1 MDFNPKKLYFCC
13 SKTKKMIHR
22 SVADKIEARVG
33 TGKAIILLGARQIG
47 KSTMLRSMFQ
57 NRDDVAWISGDEPD
71 VVELFDGATSTRLKQ
86 YFGSNKI
93 LIIDEAQYIPNV
105 GRKLKL
111 FTDFVP
117 DIQIIATGSSAFEL
131 MNSVNEPLTGRK
143 WEYQMFPL
151 SFKEM
156 VDHHGLL
163 EEQRSMMHRLI
174 YGYYPEVVTSVGQER
189 EVLKQLTDSY
199 LYKDLLMLDQ
209 IKKSDKIVKLLQALA
224 YQVGSQVSYNE
235 LSRLLGIDNK
245 TVEKY
250 IDALEKAFVIYR
262 LSSYNRNLR
271 NELKNTRK
279 IYFYDN
285 GVRNAL
291 IADFRIPE
299 MRTDVG
305 QLWENFLISERM
317 KKIHRDGT
325 WMNRFMWRTKDQNE
339 IDYLEEYDGK
349 LYAFE
354 FKWSDKA
361 KVKIPKQ
368 FTNAYP
374 ETEVQIISRE
384 NYIDFLL

>member
-1 MDFNPKKLYFCC
+1 
-13 SKTKKMIHR
+13 MIHR
-22 SVADKIEARVG
+22 SLADKIEVRVG
-33 TGKAIILLGARQIG
+33 KGKAIILIGARQIG

-57 NRDDVAWISGDEPD
+57 NRNDVAWISGDEPD

-235 LSRLLGIDNK
+235 LSRLVGIDNK

-262 LSSYNRNLR
+262 LSSYTRNLR

-354 FKWSDKA
+354 FKWSDKV

-368 FTNAYP
+368 FSNAYP
-374 ETEVQIISRE
+374 ETEVQIISKE
-384 NYIDFLL
+384 NYVDFLLY

>member
-1 MDFNPKKLYFCC
+1 
-13 SKTKKMIHR
+13 MIHR
-22 SVADKIEARVG
+22 SVADKIEVRVG
-33 TGKAIILLGARQIG
+33 KGKAIILLGARQIG

-235 LSRLLGIDNK
+235 LSRLVGIDNK

-262 LSSYNRNLR
+262 LSSYTRNLR

-299 MRTDVG
+299 MRTDVE

-361 KVKIPKQ
+361 KVKITKQ
-368 FTNAYP
+368 FSNAYP
-374 ETEVQIISRE
+374 ETDVQIISRE
-384 NYIDFLL
+384 NYMDFLL